1 VVRTRATSPAYL
13 GYHPFREATRSTV
26 AIERV
31 AEALLVEEET
41 QRIMPAA
48 GAAVTEARVH
58 FRVNV
63 SAITRMLPR
72 HLREL
77 FKREVTKRL
86 LARRDEHVSVAPT
99 CCAGCERHE

>member
-41 QRIMPAA
+41 QRIMPARAAA
-48 GAAVTEARVH
+48 GAAVTDARVH
-58 FRVNV
+58 FRVNAAA
-63 SAITRMLPR
+63 S
-72 HLREL
+72 
-77 FKREVTKRL
+77 
-86 LARRDEHVSVAPT
+86 LARAVPARGDGAAAGAP
-99 CCAGCERHE
+99 R

>member
-1 VVRTRATSPAYL
+1 V
-13 GYHPFREATRSTV
+13 
-26 AIERV
+26 
-31 AEALLVEEET
+31 ALLVEEET
-41 QRIMPAA
+41 QRIMPAR
-48 GAAVTEARVH
+48 AAVTEARVH

-77 FKREVTKRL
+77 FKRKVTKRL

-99 CCAGCERHE
+99 CCGMRTQ

>member
-41 QRIMPAA
+41 QRIM
-48 GAAVTEARVH
+48 
-58 FRVNV
+58 
-63 SAITRMLPR
+63 
-72 HLREL
+72 
-77 FKREVTKRL
+77 
-86 LARRDEHVSVAPT
+86 LAREASCVRP
-99 CCAGCERHE
+99 RRRKLYQP